1 MESGSDPTKPGPW
14 RRAAQA
20 ARAAWP
26 VVVLVL
32 GAGVLMAGV
41 AVGMM
46 TKPKPDLSVSLDV
59 AERLINDAE
68 FQPALD
74 VLNDEVL
81 PLVGRSWVPSEDR
94 ARYHRLVARAV
105 AFGERE
111 LGVRDFQNAETIRR
125 EFHAAEK
132 AGLELTPEDLV
143 TLCASYLLLGE
154 EERARARV
162 MQLPEDAS
170 DARRTILRSLVEH
183 ELAKPRPEY
192 DRAIE
197 VLSAITTDADLDPA
211 DRAWSLA
218 RESEIRLGQG
228 FAAEAVA
235 KLLQGIL
242 RLDDA
247 PKGSLAELYVLLG
260 QGHYALGEFASARSR
275 LEYALTMLGTT
286 EPLAARAQVYLAMC
300 DQALGDADSAHARYA
315 AVTEWAKE
323 MDWQLPAMFG
333 LAETE
338 GLAGRV
344 EESVN
349 AYAGLVDAMLQG
361 RRHPLVSPERVAQS
375 LLERARD
382 RIEAEDPRSALR
394 FVLRAEELFG
404 LGDVSAE
411 VLETLGKA
419 HEMLAERMLTE
430 VESSGVDEAAR
441 IMALDPTTRATV
453 QRHAIAAGKYYKD
466 YAEKVMLD
474 DNEAYVRSLWASA
487 LAFERGGDL
496 KRAIA
501 AYREYIGGVPDDPSV
516 AGREGSQA
524 EARYRVGRSYQ
535 ALGEYQ
541 LAAEMFES
549 LLADG
554 ELDSGVGQ
562 YAQESSVPLAQVY
575 LADTDET
582 NDEEA
587 RKLLEEAVSGS
598 MGDEGSVYFHDA
610 LLQLG
615 SLHHRRGEYVR
626 AIERLTEAVERYPD
640 DPQLPVIRFR
650 LADSLRQ
657 EAASIEATL
666 ARDAMPDARVIE
678 LEAAREAH
686 LREALG
692 LFDAVREALEAK
704 SPGQR
709 SESERVALR
718 NSYFFLGDCAFD
730 LGDYDAAVQHY
741 ELARER
747 YSQDPASL
755 VAMVQIV
762 NAYIAMGQTDKARAA
777 NERAKRFYTKLPEE
791 AWNDPYL
798 PMSRTD
804 WERWLDSTAKLYGF
818 GNQ

>member
-1 MESGSDPTKPGPW
+1 MESGSDPTQPGPW

-26 VVVLVL
+26 VLGLAL
-32 GAGVLMAGV
+32 GAGVLMLGV
-41 AVGMM
+41 AVGFL
-46 TKPKPDLSVSLDV
+46 TKPKPDLSIPLDT
-59 AERLINDAE
+59 AQRLINDAE

-81 PLVGRSWVPSEDR
+81 PLVGRPWVASEDR

-111 LGVRDFQNAETIRR
+111 LGVRDVQNAETIRR

-132 AGLELTPEDLV
+132 AGLELSPEDLV
-143 TLCASYLLLGE
+143 TLSESYLLLGE
-154 EERARARV
+154 EDRAQARV

-170 DARRTILRSLVEH
+170 GARRTILRSLVEH
-183 ELAKPRPEY
+183 ELAKTRPEY

-235 KLLQGIL
+235 RLLQGIL

-260 QGHYALGEFASARSR
+260 EGHYALGEYSSARTR
-275 LEYALTMLGTT
+275 LEYALTLLGTT

-300 DQALGDADSAHARYA
+300 DQALGDADSARGRYA

-338 GLAGRV
+338 GFAGRV

-349 AYAGLVDAMLQG
+349 AYADVVDAMLQG
-361 RRHPLVSPERVAQS
+361 RSHPLVTPERVAES
-375 LLERARD
+375 LLDRARD

-411 VLETLGKA
+411 VLSTLAKA
-419 HEMLAERMLTE
+419 HEMLAERLIAEGATP
-430 VESSGVDEAAR
+430 GLDEAAR

-453 QRHAIAAGKYYKD
+453 QRHSIAAGRYYSQH
-466 YAEKVMLD
+466 AQRVMLS
-474 DNEAYVRSLWASA
+474 DNEAYVRSLWSSA
-487 LAFERGGDL
+487 LAFERGGDIE
-496 KRAIA
+496 RGIA

-524 EARYRVGRSYQ
+524 EARYRVGRGYQ

-541 LAAEMFES
+541 LAAEMFET

-554 ELDSGVGQ
+554 EQDSSVGQ
-562 YAQESSVPLAQVY
+562 YAQESYVPLARVY
-575 LADTDET
+575 LADADET
-582 NDEEA
+582 NDDEA
-587 RKLLEEAVSGS
+587 RRLLEEAVSGR
-598 MGDEGSVYFHDA
+598 MGDEGSIYFHDA
-610 LLQLG
+610 LIELG
-615 SLHHRRGEYVR
+615 ALHHRTGEYVL
-626 AIERLTEAVERYPD
+626 AIERLTEAIERYPD
-640 DPQLPVIRFR
+640 DPQLPIIRFR
-650 LADSLRQ
+650 LADALRQ

-666 ARDAMPDARVIE
+666 ARDAMPDAQAID

-692 LFDAVREALEAK
+692 LFDAVREALDAK
-704 SPGQR
+704 SPVQL

-818 GNQ
+818 SN